1 MVSGVFII
9 LYNGNLRLLC
19 PCNIQAYFICCFHT
33 FSKNK
38 GKILSTGIRCQ
49 LIRRIIFLQSTCHR
63 CSKYFCGIFCLCQR
77 RRKIK
82 LCTSLDRYLCSRCTC
97 TSCTHVVKTHSGRK
111 ADRHTLL
118 SCRMECDFLC
128 TLCISFYISLYIG
141 IGK

>member
-38 GKILSTGIRCQ
+38 CQILHTSIGCQ
-49 LIRRIIFLQSTCHR
+49 LIRRIIFLQSACHR
-63 CSKYFCGIFCLCQR
+63 CSKYFCGITCLCKR
-77 RRKIK
+77 CRKVK
-82 LCTSLDRYLCSRCTC
+82 LCASLDCYLCSRCAC
-97 TSCTHVVKTHSGRK
+97 TSCTYVVKTYSRWK